1 VKRFLSSVLRVR
13 FLRFPEAFVILI
25 LSTGCAEKN
34 AFVAPPP
41 PQVEVMTPAVGP
53 VLVYLES
60 PARTTSFARA
70 EVRARVK
77 GFLKETHFSPG
88 RFVKA
93 GDALFTIE
101 PEQFEAAVASAAG
114 QVERAKAD
122 LGIAKTNLEKRTEA
136 SKTGAISQIDVAAAD
151 AEAKAAAA
159 SVKIAE
165 AALRDAERD
174 LGYTKITSPIDGLV
188 SKAEIDQGNLVG
200 ADGATL
206 LTTVVH
212 DDPIYV
218 EFEANERDILS
229 KLSNRPSADSPD
241 FSDLFRA
248 VKVRLTL
255 SDGTVYPVE
264 GSLDYLDNAVDP
276 ETGTMRV
283 RAKFPNPDGAL
294 ASGLFVRVGMPMTKG
309 SETEAPAIRVPAEVV
324 QRDLGGTYVLVVGP
338 ENKVMRRPVVSTGFR
353 EGSDLIL
360 SSGLTAEDRL
370 IVSNLQ
376 KARPGITVVPMPKGA
391 AAPSAAPAV
400 PPAAS
405 PPAESTPPAAEPAP
419 KKEG

>member
-1 VKRFLSSVLRVR
+1 M
-13 FLRFPEAFVILI
+13 
-25 LSTGCAEKN
+25 
-34 AFVAPPP
+34 APPP
-41 PQVEVMTPAVGP
+41 PQVEVITPVVGP
-53 VLVYLES
+53 VVVYMES

-101 PEQFEAAVASAAG
+101 PEQFEAAVAAAAG

-229 KLSNRPSADSPD
+229 KLSNRPSAGSPD
-241 FSDLFRA
+241 FDDRFRS

-255 SDGTVYPVE
+255 SDGSVYPVE
-264 GSLDYLDNAVDP
+264 GSLDYIDNAVDP

-294 ASGLFVRVGMPMTKG
+294 ASGLFVRVGMPITRG
-309 SETEAPAIRVPAEVV
+309 GDAEAPAIHKESRRVTEAFVE
-324 QRDLGGTYVLVVGP
+324 
-338 ENKVMRRPVVSTGFR
+338 
-353 EGSDLIL
+353 
-360 SSGLTAEDRL
+360 
-370 IVSNLQ
+370 
-376 KARPGITVVPMPKGA
+376 PG
-391 AAPSAAPAV
+391 
-400 PPAAS
+400 
-405 PPAESTPPAAEPAP
+405 E
-419 KKEG
+419 

>member
-1 VKRFLSSVLRVR
+1 VKRFFQSTNQVR
-13 FLRFPEAFVILI
+13 LFRIPEAFLI
-25 LSTGCAEKN
+25 LVFSVGCAEKN
-34 AFVAPPP
+34 AFVPPPP
-41 PQVEVMTPAVGP
+41 PQVEVISPVVGP
-53 VLVYLES
+53 VLVYMES

-77 GFLKETHFSPG
+77 GFLKEIHFSPG

-93 GDALFTIE
+93 GDPLFTIE
-101 PEQFEAAVASAAG
+101 PEQFEAAKAAAAG

-122 LGIAKTNLEKRTEA
+122 LGIALTNLEKRTEA
-136 SKTGAISQIDVAAAD
+136 GKTGAISQIDVAAAD

-159 SVKIAE
+159 NVKIAE
-165 AALRDAERD
+165 ASLQDAERD
-174 LGYTKITSPIDGLV
+174 LGYTRITSPINGLV

-229 KLSNRPSADSPD
+229 NLSNRPSADRPD
-241 FSDLFRA
+241 FSERFQA

-255 SDGTVYPVE
+255 SDGSVYPVE
-264 GSLDYLDNAVDP
+264 GSLDYIDNAVDP

-283 RAKFPNPDGAL
+283 RAKFANPDGAL
-294 ASGLFVRVGMPMTKG
+294 ASGLFVRVGMPMSKG
-309 SETEAPAIRVPAEVV
+309 SEADAPAIRVPAEVV
-324 QRDLGGTYVLVVGP
+324 QRDLGGTYVLVVG
-338 ENKVMRRPVVSTGFR
+338 EGNKVMRRPVVSTGFR

-360 SSGLTAEDRL
+360 SSGLTADDRL

-376 KARPGITVVPMPKGA
+376 KARPGITVVPTPRGETT
-391 AAPSAAPAV
+391 PAPA
-400 PPAAS
+400 
-405 PPAESTPPAAEPAP
+405 STGEPAP